1 MDVFDTLAWTEILVK
16 TTFFCTPTLTV
27 PHTLFFLL
35 DVMIAQ
41 KKKLHVLFTS
51 QINIEWIQA
60 SP

>member
-41 KKKLHVLFTS
+41 KKKLLVLFTS
-51 QINIEWIQA
+51 QINIE
-60 SP
+60 